1 MKLKHL
7 QNRSKE
13 KTIKRVLVTFSDG
26 TTQTA
31 TSGMIVF
38 ASGHRRGEI
47 DISAGDIG
55 APSKDFDI
63 YVETLIEFLELKAKH
78 CIE

>member
-1 MKLKHL
+1 MKIKKT
-7 QNRSKE
+7 RDRTKE

-31 TSGMIVF
+31 TSGIIVF
-38 ASGHRRGEI
+38 ASGHRQGEM

-55 APSKDFDI
+55 AKSKDFVI
-63 YVETLIEFLELKAKH
+63 YVETLIEFLELKVKH